1 MRMTIYIFYV
11 SFEIYL
17 DIILIEFLPSIIIS

>member
-1 MRMTIYIFYV
+1 MQMTIYIFYV

-17 DIILIEFLPSIIIS
+17 DIILIEFLRSIIIS

>member
-1 MRMTIYIFYV
+1 MQMTIYIFYV

>member
-17 DIILIEFLPSIIIS
+17 DIILIEILPSIIIS